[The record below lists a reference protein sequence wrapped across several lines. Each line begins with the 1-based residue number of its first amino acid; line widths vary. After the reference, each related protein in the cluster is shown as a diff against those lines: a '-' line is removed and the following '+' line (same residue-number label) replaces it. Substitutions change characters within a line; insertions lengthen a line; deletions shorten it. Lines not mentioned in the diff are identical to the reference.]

1 MLSGKTIFFI
11 EFKCE
16 IVLVQQTALNQK
28 SIYLKNGMITNHN
41 NVMINHALIGYNSAL
56 YESADARLM
65 ALVTLV
71 EFEK

>member
-28 SIYLKNGMITNHN
+28 SIYLKNGMITNHK
-41 NVMINHALIGYNSAL
+41 NVMINQEEFFKIKFRYNARSDWLQQRAL
-56 YESADARLM
+56 
-65 ALVTLV
+65 
-71 EFEK
+71 